1 MSESGDEIESLSSRL
16 AAAIAR
22 VLVVLWVGG
31 MWAVGYMAAP
41 VLFASLDDRMLAGNI
56 AGRLF
61 TIIAW
66 IGMGAALY
74 LLGFM
79 LARQGRAVLRRAPF
93 WIVATMLVC
102 VAVGYFWLQA
112 DMAALKAGL
121 GSMDVM
127 ESAMR
132 EKFAMLHGISSAIYL
147 AQSVLGL
154 WLAAGICDLR
164 LTCGQS
170 LQERK

>member
-1 MSESGDEIESLSSRL
+1 MSDPEAESLPSRL
-16 AAAIAR
+16 AAALAQI
-22 VLVVLWVGG
+22 LLVLWLGG
-31 MWAVGYMAAP
+31 MWAIGYMATP

-61 TIIAW
+61 TLMAW
-66 IGMGAALY
+66 IGLGAALY

-102 VAVGYFWLQA
+102 VSVGYFGLQA
-112 DMAALKAGL
+112 EMAALKADVAT
-121 GSMDVM
+121 MDVM

-154 WLAAGICDLR
+154 WLVAGM
-164 LTCGQS
+164 CG
-170 LQERK
+170 LFHNKP